1 MKKTVGNVDR
11 TVRVVLAIGAL
22 IGAGVAGFSSGWG
35 IVLIIVAAV
44 LAVTGSSGYC
54 PLYSVTGLS
63 TMPKGDE
70 STSQRHGAHSH

>member
-70 STSQRHGAHSH
+70 SSPQRHGAHSH